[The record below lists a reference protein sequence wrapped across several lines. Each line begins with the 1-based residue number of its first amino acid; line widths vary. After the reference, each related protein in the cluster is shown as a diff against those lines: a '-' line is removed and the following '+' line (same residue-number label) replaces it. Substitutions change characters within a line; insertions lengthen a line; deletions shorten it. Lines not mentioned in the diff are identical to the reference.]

1 MSNNKKATGLK
12 LYNASLWLGSAAL
25 IISGAALIIWKTFND
40 LIVIVVLMGILVLG
54 SSLFL
59 YLGMEKPVKDE
70 RTRKIGTLAVTH
82 SWLVTLA
89 FMCFLMVSGYWSG
102 RAFAPEELFGLIM
115 VVMVVSMLAINAYL
129 SSRGDIE

>member
-1 MSNNKKATGLK
+1 M
-12 LYNASLWLGSAAL
+12 WLASAAL
-25 IISGAALIIWKTFND
+25 VISGVALIIWKTFND
-40 LIVIVVLMGILVLG
+40 LIVIVIFIGILVLG

-102 RAFAPEELFGLIM
+102 RVFASEELFGLIM
-115 VVMVVSMLAINAYL
+115 VVMVVSMLLINTYL
-129 SSRGDIE
+129 SRNGDVE